1 MILSIASGK
10 GGTGKTTVAC
20 SLAAVF
26 ESSVYIDCDVEE
38 PNGHILLHPKFH
50 KEIPSVKMLPV
61 IDFSKC
67 TFCGKCSH
75 VCEFNALI
83 KMGSDIFLID
93 ELCHGCGACAFF
105 CPEKA
110 ITEKGKTIGF
120 VREGIW
126 EVNKKEFYDGLLNVG
141 EVSASPLIKE
151 VKKKIQPDKLN
162 IIDSPPGTSCS
173 MVEAVRDSDY
183 CILVTESSPF
193 GLHDLEL
200 AVEVLRI
207 LNIPFGVVINKYEE
221 LYTDLEDYLNT
232 ERITILMKIPF
243 DKEIAKDYSNGKIPG
258 LFFANLKE
266 EIKNIVKKITALIAV
281 EKSNITIN

>member
-1 MILSIASGK
+1 LIISIASGK

-20 SLAAVF
+20 GLASVI
-26 ESSVYIDCDVEE
+26 ENSVYIDCDVEE

-50 KEIPSVKMLPV
+50 EENPTVKMLPV
-61 IDFSKC
+61 INFSLC
-67 TFCGKCSH
+67 TFCGKCSQ

-83 KMGSDIFLID
+83 KMGSDIFFID
-93 ELCHGCGACAFF
+93 ELCHGCGACAYF
-105 CPEKA
+105 CHEKA
-110 ITEKGKTIGF
+110 ITEEGKIIGF
-120 VREGIW
+120 VREGIS
-126 EVNKKEFYDGLLNVG
+126 VINNIEFYDGILNIG
-141 EVSASPLIKE
+141 EASASPLIKE
-151 VKKKIQPDKLN
+151 VKKKIQTDKLN

-183 CILVTESSPF
+183 CILVTESNPF
-193 GLHDLEL
+193 GLHDLKL

-221 LYTDLEDYLNT
+221 SYTDLEDYLNT
-232 ERITILMKIPF
+232 GRITILMKIPF
-243 DKEIAKDYSNGKIPG
+243 DKEIAKDYSNGKIPERF
-258 LFFANLKE
+258 LTNLKE